1 MENEYYKRYEP
12 FFGEWRIKRFIGA
25 GSYGRVFEI
34 ERRDEFDTVYTGAL
48 KAVTIPSSQGELDEI
63 LADGMDMNGAST
75 YFRDY
80 VKELNREIALM
91 SKLKGHSNIVSYE
104 DHKMFPHE
112 DGVGWDILIR
122 MELLTPITSYL
133 KQNHTF
139 TRREVIQLGMDLCK
153 ALEICQRYNIIHR
166 DIKPANIFISET
178 EDFKLGDFGVARIAS
193 ASTGASTRAG
203 TVNYMAPEVFRGEK
217 YTSNVD
223 IYSLGLVMY
232 QLLNNNRMPL
242 YPPYPQPITPSSRER
257 AQAQR
262 LSGAALPPPANAE
275 GRLAEIVLK
284 ACAPDPAQRYDS
296 PTVMR
301 QALEA
306 ILYTEGEAKMIYPEG
321 DTVPVPSTSGA
332 AAPEENDPNGET
344 ERPVWG
350 KAHADSEKPAKA
362 EKDLPECLKNARDDA
377 PLEQQ
382 FSLRELSGL
391 SKEEA
396 DALDLTLKPMPQPA
410 PAAEP
415 AAPAVPQEPAAD
427 QTVRVETAQPAA
439 PADDSTVRLMP
450 GAVPVQTPAEDHTER
465 AAVPVQP
472 VQNVQESDKTTFLF
486 EAQAEKRRQEQ
497 QAKREAEEAARR
509 KAAEEKEAEL
519 ARIRAEKRAAEQAA
533 AEEAA
538 RKAEAEQ
545 AAAAQAAQQQETPA
559 APAAPQK
566 KGSKLPLAI
575 GGVAVAAVVA
585 VGGFAL
591 AGRGGASSTA
601 AASTADAI
609 YTAGTYTATAEG
621 CLSDVTMTVTV
632 SDKAITDVRVDASG
646 ETAELGG
653 KAAEELPG
661 EIIRSQSTDVD
672 GYTGATLTS
681 DAIKQAAADCIA
693 QASTG
698 KAASGLSQKAADLID
713 SGTCGEQA
721 TWELYQDGTLYIKGS
736 GAMSDYSVS
745 FDANNTAFCSAP
757 WYASH
762 GSDIQTVILEDGIT
776 RIGEHAFTYCSAM
789 HSVSIPDSVTEIGA
803 EAFAGCSSL
812 ESVTIP
818 DGVTKIGSAA
828 FESCGSLKS
837 VTIPSSV
844 TTIGEWAFFGC
855 DSLESVTIPGSVTEI
870 GDWAFSDC
878 GSLKSVTIPDSVT
891 TIGEQ
896 AFSGCASL
904 ESVTIP
910 GSVTEIGDWAFSD
923 CVFLKSVTIPD
934 SVTTIGECAFSGCAF
949 LESVTI
955 QGSVTEI
962 GKDAFFFCSA
972 LKSVTISRNCTVGQG
987 AFDSGVQIN
996 YYD

>member
-166 DIKPANIFISET
+166 DIKPANIFISDT

-306 ILYTEGEAKMIYPEG
+306 IRYTEGEAKMIYPEG

-344 ERPVWG
+344 ERPVWESTR
-350 KAHADSEKPAKA
+350 ADSEKPAKA

-415 AAPAVPQEPAAD
+415 AALAVPQEPAAD

-465 AAVPVQP
+465 VAVPVQP

-519 ARIRAEKRAAEQAA
+519 ARIRAEKRAAQQAEEA
-533 AEEAA
+533 ARRAQEEAA
-538 RKAEAEQ
+538 RKAAAEQ
-545 AAAAQAAQQQETPA
+545 AEQPKPA
-559 APAAPQK
+559 APAK
-566 KGSKLPLAI
+566 KNGKLPLVI
-575 GGVAVAAVVA
+575 GGVVVAAVVA

-591 AGRGGASSTA
+591 AGQGG
-601 AASTADAI
+601 TADSAADAL
-609 YTAGTYTATAEG
+609 YKAGTYTATAENDIG
-621 CLSDVTMTVTV
+621 SVVVEMTF
-632 SDKAITDVRVDASG
+632 SADAITDVSIDASSQTKG
-646 ETAELGG
+646 IGQEAAQPLQEAIL
-653 KAAEELPG
+653 KA
-661 EIIRSQSTDVD
+661 QSADVD

-736 GAMSDYSVS
+736 GAMSDYSIS
-745 FDANNTAFCSAP
+745 SDANDTSFCSAP

-762 GSDIQTVILEDGIT
+762 RSDIQTVIIEDGIT

>member
-48 KAVTIPSSQGELDEI
+48 KAVTIPASQGELDEI

-306 ILYTEGEAKMIYPEG
+306 IRYTEGEAKMIYPEG

-350 KAHADSEKPAKA
+350 SARADSERPAKA
-362 EKDLPECLKNARDDA
+362 EKTLPECLKNARDDV

-415 AAPAVPQEPAAD
+415 AAPAVLQEPAAD

-465 AAVPVQP
+465 VAVPVQP

-545 AAAAQAAQQQETPA
+545 AAAAQAAQQQAEPA
-559 APAAPQK
+559 APKK

-609 YTAGTYTATAEG
+609 YTAGTYTATAENDLG
-621 CLSDVTMTVTV
+621 SVVVEMTF
-632 SDKAITDVRVDASG
+632 SADAITDVTIDASSQTKG
-646 ETAELGG
+646 IGRE
-653 KAAEELPG
+653 AAQPLREAILAA
-661 EIIRSQSTDVD
+661 QSADVD
-672 GYTGATLTS
+672 GYSNATLTS
-681 DAIKQAAADCIA
+681 NAIKKAAADCIA
-693 QASTG
+693 QASG
-698 KAASGLSQKAADLID
+698 KKAASSQAASAAASSTVASSTTASSLSQNAADLID
-713 SGTCGEQA
+713 SGSCGKNA
-721 TWELYQDGTLYIKGS
+721 TWELYKDGTLYIKGT
-736 GAMSDYSVS
+736 GAMQDYDWNYNETTKIV
-745 FDANNTAFCSAP
+745 TTGAP
-757 WYASH
+757 WHDSHSAS
-762 GSDIQTVILEDGIT
+762 VKKLVVEDGIT
-776 RIGEHAFTYCSAM
+776 SIGNDAFSDCESLVSAELAEGITSIGDGAFTGCYDLEKIN
-789 HSVSIPDSVTEIGA
+789 IPNSVTSIGYDAFDSCWTLPSLELPSGLSKLESSAVSFTAIKELTVPHGVKVVDSYLVAYNDNLTTVTLEEGVEEIWHRAFWGCEKLNNITIPRSVKKIEE
-803 EAFAGCSSL
+803 EAFL
-812 ESVTIP
+812 ECT
-818 DGVTKIGSAA
+818 
-828 FESCGSLKS
+828 SLKS
-837 VTIPSSV
+837 VTISKNCNV
-844 TTIGEWAFFGC
+844 
-855 DSLESVTIPGSVTEI
+855 
-870 GDWAFSDC
+870 
-878 GSLKSVTIPDSVT
+878 
-891 TIGEQ
+891 
-896 AFSGCASL
+896 AS
-904 ESVTIP
+904 
-910 GSVTEIGDWAFSD
+910 
-923 CVFLKSVTIPD
+923 
-934 SVTTIGECAFSGCAF
+934 
-949 LESVTI
+949 
-955 QGSVTEI
+955 
-962 GKDAFFFCSA
+962 DAFPS
-972 LKSVTISRNCTVGQG
+972 T
-987 AFDSGVQIN
+987 VQIN

>member
-415 AAPAVPQEPAAD
+415 AAPVVPQEPAAD

-450 GAVPVQTPAEDHTER
+450 GAVPVQTPAEDRTER
-465 AAVPVQP
+465 VAAPVQP

-591 AGRGGASSTA
+591 AGRGGASGTA
-601 AASTADAI
+601 AASTAEAI

-621 CLSDVTMTVTV
+621 CLSDVTVTVTV

-681 DAIKQAAADCIA
+681 DAIKKAAADCIA
-693 QASTG
+693 QASG
-698 KAASGLSQKAADLID
+698 KKAASSQAASAAASSTVASSTTASSLSQNAADLID
-713 SGTCGEQA
+713 SGSCGKNA
-721 TWELYQDGTLYIKGS
+721 TWELYKDGTLYIKGT
-736 GAMSDYSVS
+736 GAMTDYD
-745 FDANNTAFCSAP
+745 FDYNTETKVTITNVP
-757 WYASH
+757 WYATHLS
-762 GSDIQTVILEDGIT
+762 SIKKIVIESGIT
-776 RIGEHAFTYCSAM
+776 HVGAYSFMDCDAVTEIELPDTLTTIGENAFWMCDALKAIK
-789 HSVSIPDSVTEIGA
+789 IPSGVTEIGEWA
-803 EAFAGCSSL
+803 FSGCLGLTEVELPEGLKTIGHMAFNDCGAETVTIPGSVKKIPSEAFWFAYAQNVVIEEGVEEIGEEAFYYNDQL
-812 ESVTIP
+812 KSVTIP
-818 DGVTKIGSAA
+818 RSVKKIDSNA
-828 FESCGSLKS
+828 FAECPSLKS
-837 VTIPSSV
+837 VTISKNCNVASNAFPS
-844 TTIGEWAFFGC
+844 T
-855 DSLESVTIPGSVTEI
+855 
-870 GDWAFSDC
+870 
-878 GSLKSVTIPDSVT
+878 
-891 TIGEQ
+891 
-896 AFSGCASL
+896 
-904 ESVTIP
+904 
-910 GSVTEIGDWAFSD
+910 
-923 CVFLKSVTIPD
+923 
-934 SVTTIGECAFSGCAF
+934 
-949 LESVTI
+949 
-955 QGSVTEI
+955 
-962 GKDAFFFCSA
+962 
-972 LKSVTISRNCTVGQG
+972 
-987 AFDSGVQIN
+987 VQIN

>member
-350 KAHADSEKPAKA
+350 STRADSEKPAKA

-465 AAVPVQP
+465 VAVPVQP

-545 AAAAQAAQQQETPA
+545 AVAAQAAQQQAEPA
-559 APAAPQK
+559 VSQK

-621 CLSDVTMTVTV
+621 CLSDVTVTVTV

-681 DAIKQAAADCIA
+681 DAIKKAAADCIA
-693 QASTG
+693 QASG
-698 KAASGLSQKAADLID
+698 KKAASSQAASAAASSTVASSTTASSLSQNAADLID
-713 SGTCGEQA
+713 SGSCGKNA
-721 TWELYQDGTLYIKGS
+721 TWELYKDGTLYIKGT
-736 GAMSDYSVS
+736 GAMQDYNWNYNETTKIV
-745 FDANNTAFCSAP
+745 TTGAP
-757 WYASH
+757 WHDSHSAS
-762 GSDIQTVILEDGIT
+762 VKKLVVEDGIT
-776 RIGEHAFTYCSAM
+776 SIGNEAFSDCESLVSAELAEGIT
-789 HSVSIPDSVTEIGA
+789 SIGDGTFTACRDLEKINIPNSVTSIGYDAFYSCWALTSLELPSGLSKLESSAVSFTAIKELTVPHGVKVVDSYLAAYNDNLTTVTLEEGVEEIWHRAFWGCEKLNNITIPRSVKKIEG
-803 EAFAGCSSL
+803 EAFL
-812 ESVTIP
+812 ECT
-818 DGVTKIGSAA
+818 
-828 FESCGSLKS
+828 SLKS
-837 VTIPSSV
+837 VTISKNCNV
-844 TTIGEWAFFGC
+844 
-855 DSLESVTIPGSVTEI
+855 
-870 GDWAFSDC
+870 
-878 GSLKSVTIPDSVT
+878 
-891 TIGEQ
+891 
-896 AFSGCASL
+896 AS
-904 ESVTIP
+904 
-910 GSVTEIGDWAFSD
+910 
-923 CVFLKSVTIPD
+923 
-934 SVTTIGECAFSGCAF
+934 
-949 LESVTI
+949 
-955 QGSVTEI
+955 
-962 GKDAFFFCSA
+962 DAFPS
-972 LKSVTISRNCTVGQG
+972 T
-987 AFDSGVQIN
+987 VQIN

>member
-306 ILYTEGEAKMIYPEG
+306 IRYTEGEAKMIYPEG

-344 ERPVWG
+344 ERPVWESTR
-350 KAHADSEKPAKA
+350 ADSEKPAKA

-415 AAPAVPQEPAAD
+415 AALAVPQEPAAD

-465 AAVPVQP
+465 VAVPVQP

-519 ARIRAEKRAAEQAA
+519 ARIRAEKRAAQQAEEA
-533 AEEAA
+533 ARRAQEEAA
-538 RKAEAEQ
+538 RKAAAEQ
-545 AAAAQAAQQQETPA
+545 AEQPKPA
-559 APAAPQK
+559 APAK
-566 KGSKLPLAI
+566 KNGKLPLVI
-575 GGVAVAAVVA
+575 GGVVVAAVVA

-591 AGRGGASSTA
+591 AGQGG
-601 AASTADAI
+601 TADSAADAL
-609 YTAGTYTATAEG
+609 YKAGTYTATAENDIG
-621 CLSDVTMTVTV
+621 SVVVEMTF
-632 SDKAITDVRVDASG
+632 SADAITDVSIDASSQTKG
-646 ETAELGG
+646 IGQEAAQPLQEAIL
-653 KAAEELPG
+653 KA
-661 EIIRSQSTDVD
+661 QSADVD

-736 GAMSDYSVS
+736 GAMSDYSIS
-745 FDANNTAFCSAP
+745 SDANDTSFCSAP

-762 GSDIQTVILEDGIT
+762 RSDIQTVIIEDGIT

-878 GSLKSVTIPDSVT
+878 
-891 TIGEQ
+891 
-896 AFSGCASL
+896 
-904 ESVTIP
+904 
-910 GSVTEIGDWAFSD
+910 
-923 CVFLKSVTIPD
+923 VFLKSVTIPD

>member
-139 TRREVIQLGMDLCK
+139 TRREVIQLGMDLCR

-306 ILYTEGEAKMIYPEG
+306 IRYTEGEAKMIYPEG

-465 AAVPVQP
+465 VAAPVQP

-545 AAAAQAAQQQETPA
+545 AAAAQAAQQQAEPA
-559 APAAPQK
+559 APKK

-591 AGRGGASSTA
+591 AGQGG
-601 AASTADAI
+601 TADSAADAL
-609 YTAGTYTATAEG
+609 YKAGTYTATAENDIG
-621 CLSDVTMTVTV
+621 SVVVEMTF
-632 SDKAITDVRVDASG
+632 SADAITDVSIDASSQTKG
-646 ETAELGG
+646 IGQEAAQPLQEAIL
-653 KAAEELPG
+653 KA
-661 EIIRSQSTDVD
+661 QSADVD

-736 GAMSDYSVS
+736 GAMSDYSIS
-745 FDANNTAFCSAP
+745 SDANDTSFCSAP

-762 GSDIQTVILEDGIT
+762 RSDIQTVIIEDGIT

>member
-465 AAVPVQP
+465 VAVPVQP

-545 AAAAQAAQQQETPA
+545 AAAAQAAQQQAEPA
-559 APAAPQK
+559 APKK

-591 AGRGGASSTA
+591 AGRGGASGTA
-601 AASTADAI
+601 AASTAEAI

-621 CLSDVTMTVTV
+621 CLSDVTVTVTV

-681 DAIKQAAADCIA
+681 DAIKKAAADCIA
-693 QASTG
+693 QASG
-698 KAASGLSQKAADLID
+698 KKAASSQAASAAASSTVASSTTASSLSQNAADLID
-713 SGTCGEQA
+713 SGSCGKNA
-721 TWELYQDGTLYIKGS
+721 TWELYKDGTLYIKGT
-736 GAMSDYSVS
+736 GAMQDYNWNYNETTKIV
-745 FDANNTAFCSAP
+745 TTGAP
-757 WYASH
+757 WHDSHSAS
-762 GSDIQTVILEDGIT
+762 VKKLVVEDGIT
-776 RIGEHAFTYCSAM
+776 SIGNDAFSDCESLVSAELAEGITSIGDGAFTGCYDLEKIN
-789 HSVSIPDSVTEIGA
+789 IPNSVTSIGYDAFDSCWTLPSLELPSGLSKLESSAVSFTAIKELTVPHGVKVVDSYLAAYNDNLTTVTLEEGVEEIWHRAFWGCEKLNNITIPRSVKKIEG
-803 EAFAGCSSL
+803 EAFL
-812 ESVTIP
+812 ECT
-818 DGVTKIGSAA
+818 
-828 FESCGSLKS
+828 SLKS
-837 VTIPSSV
+837 VTISKNCNVASNAFPS
-844 TTIGEWAFFGC
+844 T
-855 DSLESVTIPGSVTEI
+855 
-870 GDWAFSDC
+870 
-878 GSLKSVTIPDSVT
+878 
-891 TIGEQ
+891 
-896 AFSGCASL
+896 
-904 ESVTIP
+904 
-910 GSVTEIGDWAFSD
+910 
-923 CVFLKSVTIPD
+923 
-934 SVTTIGECAFSGCAF
+934 
-949 LESVTI
+949 
-955 QGSVTEI
+955 
-962 GKDAFFFCSA
+962 
-972 LKSVTISRNCTVGQG
+972 
-987 AFDSGVQIN
+987 VQIN

>member
-450 GAVPVQTPAEDHTER
+450 GAVPVQTPAEDRTER
-465 AAVPVQP
+465 VAVPVQP

-621 CLSDVTMTVTV
+621 CLSDVTVTVTV

-681 DAIKQAAADCIA
+681 DAIKKAAADCIA
-693 QASTG
+693 QASG
-698 KAASGLSQKAADLID
+698 KKAASSQAASAAASSTVASSTTASSLSQNAADLID
-713 SGTCGEQA
+713 SGSCEKNA
-721 TWELYQDGTLYIKGS
+721 TWELYKDGTLYIKGT
-736 GAMSDYSVS
+736 GAMQDYNWNYNETTKIV
-745 FDANNTAFCSAP
+745 TTGAP
-757 WYASH
+757 WHDSHSAS
-762 GSDIQTVILEDGIT
+762 VKKLVVEDGIT
-776 RIGEHAFTYCSAM
+776 SIGNDAFSDCESLVSAELAEGITSIGDGAFTGCYDLEKIN
-789 HSVSIPDSVTEIGA
+789 IPNSVTSIGYDAFDSCWTLPSLELPSGLSKLESSAVSFTAIKELTVPHGVKVVDSYLAAYNDNLTTVTLEEGVEEIWHRAFWGCEKLNNITIPRSVKKIEG
-803 EAFAGCSSL
+803 EAFL
-812 ESVTIP
+812 ECT
-818 DGVTKIGSAA
+818 
-828 FESCGSLKS
+828 SLKS
-837 VTIPSSV
+837 VTISKNCNV
-844 TTIGEWAFFGC
+844 
-855 DSLESVTIPGSVTEI
+855 
-870 GDWAFSDC
+870 
-878 GSLKSVTIPDSVT
+878 
-891 TIGEQ
+891 
-896 AFSGCASL
+896 AS
-904 ESVTIP
+904 
-910 GSVTEIGDWAFSD
+910 
-923 CVFLKSVTIPD
+923 
-934 SVTTIGECAFSGCAF
+934 
-949 LESVTI
+949 
-955 QGSVTEI
+955 
-962 GKDAFFFCSA
+962 DAFPS
-972 LKSVTISRNCTVGQG
+972 T
-987 AFDSGVQIN
+987 VQIN

>member
-465 AAVPVQP
+465 VAVPVQP

-545 AAAAQAAQQQETPA
+545 AVAAQAVQQQAEPA
-559 APAAPQK
+559 VSQK

-621 CLSDVTMTVTV
+621 CLSDVTVTVTV

-681 DAIKQAAADCIA
+681 DAIKKAAADCIA
-693 QASTG
+693 QASG
-698 KAASGLSQKAADLID
+698 KKAASSQAASAAASSTVASSTTASSLSQNAADLID
-713 SGTCGEQA
+713 SGSCGKNA
-721 TWELYQDGTLYIKGS
+721 TWELYKDGTLYIKGT
-736 GAMSDYSVS
+736 GAMQDYNWNYNETTKIV
-745 FDANNTAFCSAP
+745 TTGAP
-757 WYASH
+757 WHDSHSAS
-762 GSDIQTVILEDGIT
+762 VKKLVVEDGIT
-776 RIGEHAFTYCSAM
+776 SIGNDAFSDCESLVSAELAEGITSIGDGAFTGCYDLEKIN
-789 HSVSIPDSVTEIGA
+789 IPNSVTSIGYDAFDSCWTLPSLELPSGLSKLESSAVSFTAIKELTVPHGVKVVDSYLAAYNDNLTTVTLEEGVEEIWHRAFWGCEKLNNITIPRSVKKIEG
-803 EAFAGCSSL
+803 EAFL
-812 ESVTIP
+812 ECT
-818 DGVTKIGSAA
+818 
-828 FESCGSLKS
+828 SLKS
-837 VTIPSSV
+837 VTISKNCNVASNAFPS
-844 TTIGEWAFFGC
+844 T
-855 DSLESVTIPGSVTEI
+855 
-870 GDWAFSDC
+870 
-878 GSLKSVTIPDSVT
+878 
-891 TIGEQ
+891 
-896 AFSGCASL
+896 
-904 ESVTIP
+904 
-910 GSVTEIGDWAFSD
+910 
-923 CVFLKSVTIPD
+923 
-934 SVTTIGECAFSGCAF
+934 
-949 LESVTI
+949 
-955 QGSVTEI
+955 
-962 GKDAFFFCSA
+962 
-972 LKSVTISRNCTVGQG
+972 
-987 AFDSGVQIN
+987 VQIN

>member
-344 ERPVWG
+344 ERPVWESTR
-350 KAHADSEKPAKA
+350 ADSEKPAKA

-450 GAVPVQTPAEDHTER
+450 GAVPAQTPAEDHTER
-465 AAVPVQP
+465 VAVPVQP

-519 ARIRAEKRAAEQAA
+519 ARIRAEKRAAQQAEEA
-533 AEEAA
+533 ARRAQEEAA
-538 RKAEAEQ
+538 RKAAAEQ
-545 AAAAQAAQQQETPA
+545 AEQPKPA
-559 APAAPQK
+559 APAK
-566 KGSKLPLAI
+566 KNGKLPLVI
-575 GGVAVAAVVA
+575 GGVVVAAVVA

-591 AGRGGASSTA
+591 AGQGG
-601 AASTADAI
+601 TADSAADAL
-609 YTAGTYTATAEG
+609 YKAGTYTATAENDIG
-621 CLSDVTMTVTV
+621 SVVVEMTF
-632 SDKAITDVRVDASG
+632 SADAITDVSIDASSQTKG
-646 ETAELGG
+646 IGQEAAQPLQEAIL
-653 KAAEELPG
+653 KA
-661 EIIRSQSTDVD
+661 QSADVD

-736 GAMSDYSVS
+736 GAMSDYSIS
-745 FDANNTAFCSAP
+745 SDANDTSFCSAP

-762 GSDIQTVILEDGIT
+762 RSDIQTVIIEDGIT

>member
-48 KAVTIPSSQGELDEI
+48 KAVTIPASQGELDEI

-133 KQNHTF
+133 KENHTF

-306 ILYTEGEAKMIYPEG
+306 IRYTEGEAKMIYPEG

-350 KAHADSEKPAKA
+350 STRADSEKPAKA

-427 QTVRVETAQPAA
+427 QTVRVEAAQPAA
-439 PADDSTVRLMP
+439 PADDRTVRLMP
-450 GAVPVQTPAEDHTER
+450 GAAPVQTPAEDHTER
-465 AAVPVQP
+465 VAVPVQP

-486 EAQAEKRRQEQ
+486 EAQAEKRRQEE

-621 CLSDVTMTVTV
+621 CLSDVTVTVTV

-653 KAAEELPG
+653 KAAEELPS

-681 DAIKQAAADCIA
+681 DAIKKAAADCIA
-693 QASTG
+693 QASG
-698 KAASGLSQKAADLID
+698 KKAASSQAASAAASSTVASSTTASSLSQNAADLID
-713 SGTCGEQA
+713 SGSCGKNA
-721 TWELYQDGTLYIKGS
+721 TWELYKDGTLYIKGT
-736 GAMSDYSVS
+736 GAMTDYD
-745 FDANNTAFCSAP
+745 FDYNTETKVTITNVP
-757 WYASH
+757 WYATHLS
-762 GSDIQTVILEDGIT
+762 SIKKIVIESGIT
-776 RIGEHAFTYCSAM
+776 QVGAYSFMDCDAVTEVELPDTLTTIGENAFWMCDALKAIK
-789 HSVSIPDSVTEIGA
+789 IPSGVTE
-803 EAFAGCSSL
+803 
-812 ESVTIP
+812 
-818 DGVTKIGSAA
+818 
-828 FESCGSLKS
+828 
-837 VTIPSSV
+837 
-844 TTIGEWAFFGC
+844 IGEWAFSGC
-855 DSLESVTIPGSVTEI
+855 LGLTEVELPEGLKTIGHMAFNDCGAETVTIPGSVKKIPSEAFWFAYAQNVVIEEGVEEI
-870 GDWAFSDC
+870 GEEAFYYNDQ
-878 GSLKSVTIPDSVT
+878 LKSVTLPRSVKKIDSN
-891 TIGEQ
+891 
-896 AFSGCASL
+896 AFA
-904 ESVTIP
+904 
-910 GSVTEIGDWAFSD
+910 
-923 CVFLKSVTIPD
+923 
-934 SVTTIGECAFSGCAF
+934 ECPS
-949 LESVTI
+949 
-955 QGSVTEI
+955 
-962 GKDAFFFCSA
+962 
-972 LKSVTISRNCTVGQG
+972 LKSVTISRNCTVGYD
-987 AFDSGVQIN
+987 AFPSTVQIN

>member
-203 TVNYMAPEVFRGEK
+203 TVNYMAPEVFKGEK

-232 QLLNNNRMPL
+232 QLLNANRMPL

-350 KAHADSEKPAKA
+350 STRADSEKPAKA

-415 AAPAVPQEPAAD
+415 AAPVVPQEPAAD

-450 GAVPVQTPAEDHTER
+450 GAVPVQTPAEDRTER
-465 AAVPVQP
+465 VAAPVQP

-545 AAAAQAAQQQETPA
+545 AAAAQAAQQQAEPA
-559 APAAPQK
+559 VSQK

-621 CLSDVTMTVTV
+621 CLSDVTVTVTV

-653 KAAEELPG
+653 KAAEELPS

-681 DAIKQAAADCIA
+681 DAIKKAAADCIA
-693 QASTG
+693 QASG
-698 KAASGLSQKAADLID
+698 KKAASSQAASAAASSTVASSTTASSLSQNAADLID
-713 SGTCGEQA
+713 SGSCGKNA
-721 TWELYQDGTLYIKGS
+721 TWELYKDGTLYIKGT
-736 GAMSDYSVS
+736 GAMQDYNWNYNETTKIV
-745 FDANNTAFCSAP
+745 TTGAP
-757 WYASH
+757 WHDSHSAS
-762 GSDIQTVILEDGIT
+762 VKKLVVEDGIT
-776 RIGEHAFTYCSAM
+776 SIGNDAFSDCESLASAELAEGITSIGDGAFTGCYDLEKIN
-789 HSVSIPDSVTEIGA
+789 IPNSVTSIGYDAFDSCWTLPSLELPSELSKLESSAVSFTAFKELTVPHGVKVVDSYLAAYNDNLTTVTLEEGVEEIWHRAFWGCEKLNNITIPRSVKKIEE
-803 EAFAGCSSL
+803 EAFL
-812 ESVTIP
+812 ECT
-818 DGVTKIGSAA
+818 
-828 FESCGSLKS
+828 SLKS
-837 VTIPSSV
+837 VTISKNCNV
-844 TTIGEWAFFGC
+844 
-855 DSLESVTIPGSVTEI
+855 
-870 GDWAFSDC
+870 
-878 GSLKSVTIPDSVT
+878 
-891 TIGEQ
+891 
-896 AFSGCASL
+896 AS
-904 ESVTIP
+904 
-910 GSVTEIGDWAFSD
+910 
-923 CVFLKSVTIPD
+923 
-934 SVTTIGECAFSGCAF
+934 
-949 LESVTI
+949 
-955 QGSVTEI
+955 
-962 GKDAFFFCSA
+962 DAFPS
-972 LKSVTISRNCTVGQG
+972 T
-987 AFDSGVQIN
+987 VQIN

>member
-306 ILYTEGEAKMIYPEG
+306 ILYTEGEARVIYPGG
-321 DTVPVPSTSGA
+321 DAVPVPGTSGTADLQPAPAPAKNVPDEGTIRPVPVGVPESPAQEPETADGGTIGAPVPGWNDAAPAQEPAGTVRLMAAPFQPETAEQPA
-332 AAPEENDPNGET
+332 AAPE
-344 ERPVWG
+344 
-350 KAHADSEKPAKA
+350 
-362 EKDLPECLKNARDDA
+362 KDGTVRL
-377 PLEQQ
+377 
-382 FSLRELSGL
+382 
-391 SKEEA
+391 
-396 DALDLTLKPMPQPA
+396 M
-410 PAAEP
+410 
-415 AAPAVPQEPAAD
+415 AAPAEVPAQEQAPAQPTEPETPAEEAAPAEALPEDETICIAAAEKAPEEPA
-427 QTVRVETAQPAA
+427 PA
-439 PADDSTVRLMP
+439 PADDRTERI
-450 GAVPVQTPAEDHTER
+450 AVPATVP
-465 AAVPVQP
+465 AAVPEEP
-472 VQNVQESDKTTFLF
+472 EADRTTFLF

-497 QAKREAEEAARR
+497 QAKRDAEEAARR
-509 KAAEEKEAEL
+509 KAAEEKEEEL
-519 ARIRAEKRAAEQAA
+519 ARIRAEKRAAEQERLA
-533 AEEAA
+533 AE
-538 RKAEAEQ
+538 KAEAE
-545 AAAAQAAQQQETPA
+545 AAAAAE
-559 APAAPQK
+559 APVVVATAPGPK
-566 KGSKLPLAI
+566 KAGKGKKVALAV
-575 GGVAVAAVVA
+575 GGVAVAAAVA
-585 VGGFAL
+585 VGAAWPSIQQKMEYSKAAQAL
-591 AGRGGASSTA
+591 ANGDYGTAITVFGELGDYEDSAAQLTEAKYQNAKKLLDAKNYTNARSAFSSLNGYKDSADLYKEATYQQCKADKTNATQYINLLDALGDYKDSAALRLEKMSQYVNANKNASFTSTRKICCEYLKDLIQSDSATWQPVYNEMFSWKITDMYWNTSKDSTEHMTTIKSGSPVYFHYTLSGGEPN
-601 AASTADAI
+601 ASTKLYDRVTWSNGTRGN
-609 YTAGTYTATAEG
+609 YTSYEG
-621 CLSDVTMTVTV
+621 NWYNDDTLWTGWTKLSV
-632 SDKAITDVRVDASG
+632 
-646 ETAELGG
+646 
-653 KAAEELPG
+653 
-661 EIIRSQSTDVD
+661 
-672 GYTGATLTS
+672 
-681 DAIKQAAADCIA
+681 
-693 QASTG
+693 TG
-698 KAASGLSQKAADLID
+698 K
-713 SGTCGEQA
+713 
-721 TWELYQDGTLYIKGS
+721 
-736 GAMSDYSVS
+736 
-745 FDANNTAFCSAP
+745 
-757 WYASH
+757 
-762 GSDIQTVILEDGIT
+762 
-776 RIGEHAFTYCSAM
+776 
-789 HSVSIPDSVTEIGA
+789 
-803 EAFAGCSSL
+803 
-812 ESVTIP
+812 VTITVY
-818 DGVTKIGSAA
+818 DGNKNKIGS
-828 FESCGSLKS
+828 
-837 VTIPSSV
+837 
-844 TTIGEWAFFGC
+844 
-855 DSLESVTIPGSVTEI
+855 GSVTM
-870 GDWAFSDC
+870 
-878 GSLKSVTIPDSVT
+878 K
-891 TIGEQ
+891 
-896 AFSGCASL
+896 
-904 ESVTIP
+904 
-910 GSVTEIGDWAFSD
+910 
-923 CVFLKSVTIPD
+923 
-934 SVTTIGECAFSGCAF
+934 
-949 LESVTI
+949 
-955 QGSVTEI
+955 
-962 GKDAFFFCSA
+962 
-972 LKSVTISRNCTVGQG
+972 
-987 AFDSGVQIN
+987 
-996 YYD
+996 

>member
-350 KAHADSEKPAKA
+350 STRADSEKPAKA

-465 AAVPVQP
+465 VAVP

-545 AAAAQAAQQQETPA
+545 AAAAQAAQQQAEPA
-559 APAAPQK
+559 VSQK

-591 AGRGGASSTA
+591 AGRGGASGTA

-621 CLSDVTMTVTV
+621 CLSDVTVTVTV

-653 KAAEELPG
+653 KAAEELPS

-681 DAIKQAAADCIA
+681 DAIKKAAADCIA
-693 QASTG
+693 QASG
-698 KAASGLSQKAADLID
+698 KKAASSQAASAAASSTVASSTTASSLSQNAADLID
-713 SGTCGEQA
+713 SGSCGKNA
-721 TWELYQDGTLYIKGS
+721 TWELYKDGTLYIKGT
-736 GAMSDYSVS
+736 GAMTDYD
-745 FDANNTAFCSAP
+745 FDYNTETKVTITNVP
-757 WYASH
+757 WYATHLS
-762 GSDIQTVILEDGIT
+762 SIKKIVIESGIT
-776 RIGEHAFTYCSAM
+776 YVGAYSFMDCDAVTEVELPDTLTTIGENAFWLCNELKTIK
-789 HSVSIPDSVTEIGA
+789 IPSSVTEIGKR
-803 EAFAGCSSL
+803 AFGGCL
-812 ESVTIP
+812 ELTEVELPEGLKTIGYAAFDSCGIKTVTIP
-818 DGVTKIGSAA
+818 GSVKEIPSEAFLLAYTQNVVIEEGVEEIGEEAFYYNDQLKSITIPRSVKKIDSNA
-828 FESCGSLKS
+828 FAECPSLKS
-837 VTIPSSV
+837 VTISKNCNVASNAFPS
-844 TTIGEWAFFGC
+844 T
-855 DSLESVTIPGSVTEI
+855 
-870 GDWAFSDC
+870 
-878 GSLKSVTIPDSVT
+878 
-891 TIGEQ
+891 
-896 AFSGCASL
+896 
-904 ESVTIP
+904 
-910 GSVTEIGDWAFSD
+910 
-923 CVFLKSVTIPD
+923 
-934 SVTTIGECAFSGCAF
+934 
-949 LESVTI
+949 
-955 QGSVTEI
+955 
-962 GKDAFFFCSA
+962 
-972 LKSVTISRNCTVGQG
+972 
-987 AFDSGVQIN
+987 VQIN

>member
-350 KAHADSEKPAKA
+350 STRADSEKPAKA

-465 AAVPVQP
+465 VAVPVQP

-545 AAAAQAAQQQETPA
+545 AVAAQAAQQQAEPA
-559 APAAPQK
+559 VSQK

-591 AGRGGASSTA
+591 AGRGNSQLPVAASSVSVSSSSVSSTA
-601 AASTADAI
+601 SSKAASTA
-609 YTAGTYTATAEG
+609 
-621 CLSDVTMTVTV
+621 
-632 SDKAITDVRVDASG
+632 ASSK
-646 ETAELGG
+646 T
-653 KAAEELPG
+653 
-661 EIIRSQSTDVD
+661 SSST
-672 GYTGATLTS
+672 T
-681 DAIKQAAADCIA
+681 
-693 QASTG
+693 AST
-698 KAASGLSQKAADLID
+698 SQNAADLID
-713 SGTCGEQA
+713 SGSCGKNA
-721 TWELYQDGTLYIKGS
+721 TWELYKDGTMYIKGT
-736 GAMSDYSVS
+736 GAMTDYD
-745 FDANNTAFCSAP
+745 FDYNTETKVTITNVP
-757 WYASH
+757 WYATHLS
-762 GSDIQTVILEDGIT
+762 SIKKIVIESGIT
-776 RIGEHAFTYCSAM
+776 YVGAYSFMDCDAVTEVELPDTLTTIGENAFWLCNELKTIK
-789 HSVSIPDSVTEIGA
+789 IPSSVTEIGKR
-803 EAFAGCSSL
+803 AFGGCL
-812 ESVTIP
+812 ELTEVELPEGLKTIGYAAFGSCGIKTVTIP
-818 DGVTKIGSAA
+818 GSVKEIPSEAFLLAYTQNVVIEEGVEEIGEEAFYYNDQLKSITIPRSVKKIGSNA
-828 FESCGSLKS
+828 FAKCTSLKS
-837 VTIPSSV
+837 VTISKNCNV
-844 TTIGEWAFFGC
+844 
-855 DSLESVTIPGSVTEI
+855 
-870 GDWAFSDC
+870 
-878 GSLKSVTIPDSVT
+878 
-891 TIGEQ
+891 
-896 AFSGCASL
+896 AS
-904 ESVTIP
+904 
-910 GSVTEIGDWAFSD
+910 
-923 CVFLKSVTIPD
+923 
-934 SVTTIGECAFSGCAF
+934 
-949 LESVTI
+949 
-955 QGSVTEI
+955 
-962 GKDAFFFCSA
+962 DAFPS
-972 LKSVTISRNCTVGQG
+972 T
-987 AFDSGVQIN
+987 VQIN

>member
-350 KAHADSEKPAKA
+350 STRADSEKPAKA

-415 AAPAVPQEPAAD
+415 AAPVVPQEPAAD

-450 GAVPVQTPAEDHTER
+450 GAVPVQTPAEDRTER
-465 AAVPVQP
+465 VAVPVQP

-545 AAAAQAAQQQETPA
+545 AAAAKAAQQQAAPT

-591 AGRGGASSTA
+591 AGRGNSQLPVAASSVSVSSSSVSSTA
-601 AASTADAI
+601 SSKAASTA
-609 YTAGTYTATAEG
+609 
-621 CLSDVTMTVTV
+621 
-632 SDKAITDVRVDASG
+632 ASSK
-646 ETAELGG
+646 T
-653 KAAEELPG
+653 
-661 EIIRSQSTDVD
+661 SSST
-672 GYTGATLTS
+672 T
-681 DAIKQAAADCIA
+681 
-693 QASTG
+693 AST
-698 KAASGLSQKAADLID
+698 SQNAADLID
-713 SGTCGEQA
+713 SGSCGKNA
-721 TWELYQDGTLYIKGS
+721 TWELYKDGTLYIKGT
-736 GAMSDYSVS
+736 GAMQDYNWNYNETTKIV
-745 FDANNTAFCSAP
+745 TTGAP
-757 WYASH
+757 WHDSHSAS
-762 GSDIQTVILEDGIT
+762 VKKLVVEDGIT
-776 RIGEHAFTYCSAM
+776 SIGNDAFSDCESLVSAELAEGITSIGDGAFTGCYDLEKIN
-789 HSVSIPDSVTEIGA
+789 IPNSVTSIGYDAFDSCWTLPSLELPSGLSKLESSAVSFTAIKELTVPHGVKVVDSYLAAYNDNLTTVTLEEGVEEIWHRAFWGCEKLNNITIPRSVKKIEG
-803 EAFAGCSSL
+803 EAFL
-812 ESVTIP
+812 ECT
-818 DGVTKIGSAA
+818 
-828 FESCGSLKS
+828 SLKS
-837 VTIPSSV
+837 VTISKNCNV
-844 TTIGEWAFFGC
+844 
-855 DSLESVTIPGSVTEI
+855 
-870 GDWAFSDC
+870 
-878 GSLKSVTIPDSVT
+878 
-891 TIGEQ
+891 
-896 AFSGCASL
+896 AS
-904 ESVTIP
+904 
-910 GSVTEIGDWAFSD
+910 
-923 CVFLKSVTIPD
+923 
-934 SVTTIGECAFSGCAF
+934 
-949 LESVTI
+949 
-955 QGSVTEI
+955 
-962 GKDAFFFCSA
+962 DAFPS
-972 LKSVTISRNCTVGQG
+972 T
-987 AFDSGVQIN
+987 VQIN

>member
-232 QLLNNNRMPL
+232 QLLNANRMPL

-362 EKDLPECLKNARDDA
+362 EKTLPECLKNARDDA

-427 QTVRVETAQPAA
+427 QTVRVETVQPAA

-465 AAVPVQP
+465 VAVPVQP

-545 AAAAQAAQQQETPA
+545 AAAAQAAQQQAEPA
-559 APAAPQK
+559 APKK
-566 KGSKLPLAI
+566 KGSRLPLAI

-591 AGRGGASSTA
+591 AGRGGASGTA

-621 CLSDVTMTVTV
+621 CLSDVTVTVTV

-653 KAAEELPG
+653 KAAEELPS

-681 DAIKQAAADCIA
+681 DAIKKAAADCIA
-693 QASTG
+693 QASG
-698 KAASGLSQKAADLID
+698 KKAASSQAASAAASSTVASSTTASSLSQNAADLID
-713 SGTCGEQA
+713 SGSCGKNA
-721 TWELYQDGTLYIKGS
+721 TWELYKDGTLYIKGT
-736 GAMSDYSVS
+736 GAMQDYNWNYNETTKIV
-745 FDANNTAFCSAP
+745 TTGAP
-757 WYASH
+757 WHDSHSAS
-762 GSDIQTVILEDGIT
+762 VKKLVVEDGIT
-776 RIGEHAFTYCSAM
+776 SIGNDAFSDCESLVSAELAEGITSIGDGAFTGCYDLEKIN
-789 HSVSIPDSVTEIGA
+789 IPNSVTSIGYDAFDSCWTLPSLELPSGLSKLESSAVSFTAIKELTVPHGVKVVDSYLAAYNDNLTTVTLEEGVEEIWHRAFWGCEKLNNITIPRSVKKIEG
-803 EAFAGCSSL
+803 EAFL
-812 ESVTIP
+812 ECT
-818 DGVTKIGSAA
+818 
-828 FESCGSLKS
+828 SLKS
-837 VTIPSSV
+837 VTISKNCNV
-844 TTIGEWAFFGC
+844 
-855 DSLESVTIPGSVTEI
+855 
-870 GDWAFSDC
+870 
-878 GSLKSVTIPDSVT
+878 
-891 TIGEQ
+891 
-896 AFSGCASL
+896 AS
-904 ESVTIP
+904 
-910 GSVTEIGDWAFSD
+910 
-923 CVFLKSVTIPD
+923 
-934 SVTTIGECAFSGCAF
+934 
-949 LESVTI
+949 
-955 QGSVTEI
+955 
-962 GKDAFFFCSA
+962 DAFPS
-972 LKSVTISRNCTVGQG
+972 T
-987 AFDSGVQIN
+987 VQIN

>member
-166 DIKPANIFISET
+166 DIKPANIFISDT

-306 ILYTEGEAKMIYPEG
+306 IRYTEGEAKMIYPEG

-344 ERPVWG
+344 ERPVWESTR
-350 KAHADSEKPAKA
+350 ADSEKPAKA

-415 AAPAVPQEPAAD
+415 AALAVPQEPAAD

-465 AAVPVQP
+465 VAVPVQP

-519 ARIRAEKRAAEQAA
+519 ARIRAEKRAAQQAEEA
-533 AEEAA
+533 ARRAQEEAA
-538 RKAEAEQ
+538 RKAAAEQ
-545 AAAAQAAQQQETPA
+545 AEQPKPA
-559 APAAPQK
+559 APAK
-566 KGSKLPLAI
+566 KNGKLPLVI
-575 GGVAVAAVVA
+575 GGVVVAAVVA

-591 AGRGGASSTA
+591 AGQGG
-601 AASTADAI
+601 TADSAADAL
-609 YTAGTYTATAEG
+609 YKAGTYTATAENDIG
-621 CLSDVTMTVTV
+621 SVVVEMTF
-632 SDKAITDVRVDASG
+632 SADAITDVSIDASSQTKG
-646 ETAELGG
+646 IGQEAAQPLQEAIL
-653 KAAEELPG
+653 KA
-661 EIIRSQSTDVD
+661 QSADVD

-736 GAMSDYSVS
+736 GAMSDYSIS
-745 FDANNTAFCSAP
+745 SDANDTSFCSAP

-762 GSDIQTVILEDGIT
+762 RSDIQTVIIEDGIT

-896 AFSGCASL
+896 AFSGCDSL

>member
-350 KAHADSEKPAKA
+350 STRADSEKPAKA

-450 GAVPVQTPAEDHTER
+450 GAVPAQTPAEDHTER
-465 AAVPVQP
+465 VAVPVQP

-519 ARIRAEKRAAEQAA
+519 ARIRAEKRAAQQAA

-591 AGRGGASSTA
+591 AGRGNSQIPVAASSVSVSSSSVSSTA
-601 AASTADAI
+601 SSKAASTA
-609 YTAGTYTATAEG
+609 
-621 CLSDVTMTVTV
+621 
-632 SDKAITDVRVDASG
+632 ASSK
-646 ETAELGG
+646 T
-653 KAAEELPG
+653 
-661 EIIRSQSTDVD
+661 SSST
-672 GYTGATLTS
+672 T
-681 DAIKQAAADCIA
+681 
-693 QASTG
+693 AST
-698 KAASGLSQKAADLID
+698 SQNAADLID
-713 SGTCGEQA
+713 SGSCGKNA
-721 TWELYQDGTLYIKGS
+721 TWELYKDGTLYIKGT
-736 GAMSDYSVS
+736 GAMQDYNWNYNETTKIV
-745 FDANNTAFCSAP
+745 TTGAP
-757 WYASH
+757 WHDSHSAS
-762 GSDIQTVILEDGIT
+762 VKKLVVEDGIT
-776 RIGEHAFTYCSAM
+776 SIGNDAFSDCESLVSAELAEGIT
-789 HSVSIPDSVTEIGA
+789 SIGDGTFTACRDLEKINIPNSVTSIGYDAFYSCWALTSLELPSGLSKLESSAVSFTAIKELTVPHGVKVVDSYLAAYNDNLTTVTLEEGVEEIWHRAFWRCEKLNNITIPRSVKKIEG
-803 EAFAGCSSL
+803 EAFL
-812 ESVTIP
+812 ECT
-818 DGVTKIGSAA
+818 
-828 FESCGSLKS
+828 SLKS
-837 VTIPSSV
+837 VTISKNCNVASNAFPS
-844 TTIGEWAFFGC
+844 T
-855 DSLESVTIPGSVTEI
+855 
-870 GDWAFSDC
+870 
-878 GSLKSVTIPDSVT
+878 
-891 TIGEQ
+891 
-896 AFSGCASL
+896 
-904 ESVTIP
+904 
-910 GSVTEIGDWAFSD
+910 
-923 CVFLKSVTIPD
+923 
-934 SVTTIGECAFSGCAF
+934 
-949 LESVTI
+949 
-955 QGSVTEI
+955 
-962 GKDAFFFCSA
+962 
-972 LKSVTISRNCTVGQG
+972 
-987 AFDSGVQIN
+987 VQIN

>member
-232 QLLNNNRMPL
+232 QLLNANRMPL

-350 KAHADSEKPAKA
+350 STHADSEKPAKA
-362 EKDLPECLKNARDDA
+362 EKTLPECLKNARDDA

-450 GAVPVQTPAEDHTER
+450 GAVPVQTPAEDRTER
-465 AAVPVQP
+465 VAAPVQP

-545 AAAAQAAQQQETPA
+545 AAAAQAAQQQAEPA
-559 APAAPQK
+559 VSQK

-621 CLSDVTMTVTV
+621 CLSDVTVTVTV
-632 SDKAITDVRVDASG
+632 SDKAITDVQVDASG

-653 KAAEELPG
+653 KAAEELPS

-681 DAIKQAAADCIA
+681 DAIKKAAADCIA
-693 QASTG
+693 QASG
-698 KAASGLSQKAADLID
+698 KKAASSQAASAAASSTVASSTTASSLSQNAADLID
-713 SGTCGEQA
+713 SGSCGKNA
-721 TWELYQDGTLYIKGS
+721 TWELYKDGTLYIKGT
-736 GAMSDYSVS
+736 GAMQDYNWNYNETTKIV
-745 FDANNTAFCSAP
+745 TTGAP
-757 WYASH
+757 WHDSHSAS
-762 GSDIQTVILEDGIT
+762 VKKLVVEDGIT
-776 RIGEHAFTYCSAM
+776 SIGNDAFSDCESLVSAELAEGITSIGDGAFTGCYDLEKIN
-789 HSVSIPDSVTEIGA
+789 IPNSVTSIGYDAFDSCWTLPSLELPSGLSKLESSAVSFTAFKELTVPHGVKVVDSYLAAYNDNLTTVTLEEGVEEIWHRAFWGCEKLNNITIPRSVKKIEE
-803 EAFAGCSSL
+803 EAFL
-812 ESVTIP
+812 ECT
-818 DGVTKIGSAA
+818 
-828 FESCGSLKS
+828 SLKS
-837 VTIPSSV
+837 VTISKNCNV
-844 TTIGEWAFFGC
+844 
-855 DSLESVTIPGSVTEI
+855 
-870 GDWAFSDC
+870 
-878 GSLKSVTIPDSVT
+878 
-891 TIGEQ
+891 
-896 AFSGCASL
+896 AS
-904 ESVTIP
+904 
-910 GSVTEIGDWAFSD
+910 
-923 CVFLKSVTIPD
+923 
-934 SVTTIGECAFSGCAF
+934 
-949 LESVTI
+949 
-955 QGSVTEI
+955 
-962 GKDAFFFCSA
+962 DAFPS
-972 LKSVTISRNCTVGQG
+972 T
-987 AFDSGVQIN
+987 VQIN

>member
-48 KAVTIPSSQGELDEI
+48 KAVTIPASQGELDEI

-350 KAHADSEKPAKA
+350 STRADSEKPAKA
-362 EKDLPECLKNARDDA
+362 EKTLPECLKNARDDA

-450 GAVPVQTPAEDHTER
+450 GAVPVQTPAEDRTER
-465 AAVPVQP
+465 VAAPVQP

-545 AAAAQAAQQQETPA
+545 AAAAQAAQPQAEPA
-559 APAAPQK
+559 VSQK

-575 GGVAVAAVVA
+575 GGVAVAAMVA

-621 CLSDVTMTVTV
+621 CLSDVTVTVTV

-653 KAAEELPG
+653 KAAEELPS

-681 DAIKQAAADCIA
+681 DAIKKAAADCIV
-693 QASTG
+693 QASG
-698 KAASGLSQKAADLID
+698 KKAASSQAASAAASSKSAASNKTASAASSQPVASSKTASAASSQPVASSKTASAASSQPAASSKSAASSQPSAASAEQPTPAPVQAESTVKSVSVTQADKNAIRFTTSGGNFNVKVDFLYPDGSTTAKFNLGNCSDGSHEFSPGLSIMDPK
-713 SGTCGEQA
+713 GTYIVR
-721 TWELYQDGTLYIKGS
+721 LYDDAGNLLAS
-736 GAMSDYSVS
+736 AS
-745 FDANNTAFCSAP
+745 FDN
-757 WYASH
+757 
-762 GSDIQTVILEDGIT
+762 
-776 RIGEHAFTYCSAM
+776 
-789 HSVSIPDSVTEIGA
+789 
-803 EAFAGCSSL
+803 
-812 ESVTIP
+812 
-818 DGVTKIGSAA
+818 
-828 FESCGSLKS
+828 
-837 VTIPSSV
+837 
-844 TTIGEWAFFGC
+844 
-855 DSLESVTIPGSVTEI
+855 
-870 GDWAFSDC
+870 
-878 GSLKSVTIPDSVT
+878 
-891 TIGEQ
+891 
-896 AFSGCASL
+896 
-904 ESVTIP
+904 
-910 GSVTEIGDWAFSD
+910 
-923 CVFLKSVTIPD
+923 
-934 SVTTIGECAFSGCAF
+934 
-949 LESVTI
+949 
-955 QGSVTEI
+955 
-962 GKDAFFFCSA
+962 
-972 LKSVTISRNCTVGQG
+972 
-987 AFDSGVQIN
+987 
-996 YYD
+996 

>member
-350 KAHADSEKPAKA
+350 SAHADSEKPVKA

-415 AAPAVPQEPAAD
+415 AAPAVPQED

-450 GAVPVQTPAEDHTER
+450 GAVPVPTPAEDHTER
-465 AAVPVQP
+465 VAVPVQS
-472 VQNVQESDKTTFLF
+472 VQSVQESDKTTFLF

-545 AAAAQAAQQQETPA
+545 AVAAQAAQQQAEPA
-559 APAAPQK
+559 VSQK
-566 KGSKLPLAI
+566 KGGRLPLAI

-621 CLSDVTMTVTV
+621 CLSDVTVTVTV

-653 KAAEELPG
+653 KAAEELPS

-693 QASTG
+693 QASG
-698 KAASGLSQKAADLID
+698 KKAASSQAASAAASSTVASSTTASSLSQNAADLID
-713 SGTCGEQA
+713 SGSCGKNA
-721 TWELYQDGTLYIKGS
+721 TWELYKDGTLYIKGT
-736 GAMSDYSVS
+736 GAMQDYDWNYNETTKIV
-745 FDANNTAFCSAP
+745 TTGAP
-757 WYASH
+757 WHDSHSAS
-762 GSDIQTVILEDGIT
+762 VKKLVVEDGIT
-776 RIGEHAFTYCSAM
+776 SIGNDAFSDCESLVSAELAEGITSIGDGAFTGCYDLEKIN
-789 HSVSIPDSVTEIGA
+789 IPNSVTSIGYDAFDSCWTLPSLELPSGLSKLESSAVSFTAFKELTVPHGVKVVDSYLAAYNDNLTTVTLEEGVEEIWHRAFWGCEKLNNITIPRSVKKIEE
-803 EAFAGCSSL
+803 EAFL
-812 ESVTIP
+812 ECT
-818 DGVTKIGSAA
+818 
-828 FESCGSLKS
+828 SLKS
-837 VTIPSSV
+837 VTIS
-844 TTIGEWAFFGC
+844 
-855 DSLESVTIPGSVTEI
+855 
-870 GDWAFSDC
+870 
-878 GSLKSVTIPDSVT
+878 KSCNV
-891 TIGEQ
+891 
-896 AFSGCASL
+896 AS
-904 ESVTIP
+904 
-910 GSVTEIGDWAFSD
+910 
-923 CVFLKSVTIPD
+923 
-934 SVTTIGECAFSGCAF
+934 
-949 LESVTI
+949 
-955 QGSVTEI
+955 
-962 GKDAFFFCSA
+962 DAFPS
-972 LKSVTISRNCTVGQG
+972 T
-987 AFDSGVQIN
+987 VQIN

>member
-465 AAVPVQP
+465 VAVPVQP

-545 AAAAQAAQQQETPA
+545 AAAAQAAQQQAEPA
-559 APAAPQK
+559 APKK
-566 KGSKLPLAI
+566 KGSRLPLAI

-591 AGRGGASSTA
+591 AGRGGASGTA

-621 CLSDVTMTVTV
+621 CLSDVTVTVTV

-653 KAAEELPG
+653 KAAEELPS

-681 DAIKQAAADCIA
+681 DAIKKAAADCIA
-693 QASTG
+693 QASG
-698 KAASGLSQKAADLID
+698 KKAASSQAASAAASSTVASSTTASSLSQNAADLID
-713 SGTCGEQA
+713 SGSCGKNA
-721 TWELYQDGTLYIKGS
+721 TWELYKDGTLYIKGT
-736 GAMSDYSVS
+736 GAMQDYNWNYNETTKIV
-745 FDANNTAFCSAP
+745 TTGAP
-757 WYASH
+757 WHDSHSAS
-762 GSDIQTVILEDGIT
+762 VKKLVVEDGIT
-776 RIGEHAFTYCSAM
+776 SIGNDAFSDCESLVSAELAEGITSIGDGAFTGCYDLEKIN
-789 HSVSIPDSVTEIGA
+789 IPNSVTSIGYDAFDSCWTLPSLELPSGLSKLESSAVSFTAIKELTVPHGVKVVDSYLAAYNDNLTTVTLEEGVEEIWHRAFWGCEKLNNITIPRSVKKIEG
-803 EAFAGCSSL
+803 EAFL
-812 ESVTIP
+812 ECT
-818 DGVTKIGSAA
+818 
-828 FESCGSLKS
+828 SLKS
-837 VTIPSSV
+837 VTISKNCNV
-844 TTIGEWAFFGC
+844 
-855 DSLESVTIPGSVTEI
+855 
-870 GDWAFSDC
+870 
-878 GSLKSVTIPDSVT
+878 
-891 TIGEQ
+891 
-896 AFSGCASL
+896 AS
-904 ESVTIP
+904 
-910 GSVTEIGDWAFSD
+910 
-923 CVFLKSVTIPD
+923 
-934 SVTTIGECAFSGCAF
+934 
-949 LESVTI
+949 
-955 QGSVTEI
+955 
-962 GKDAFFFCSA
+962 DAFPS
-972 LKSVTISRNCTVGQG
+972 T
-987 AFDSGVQIN
+987 VQIN

>member
-415 AAPAVPQEPAAD
+415 AAPVVPQEPAAD

-450 GAVPVQTPAEDHTER
+450 GAVPVQTPAEDRTER
-465 AAVPVQP
+465 VAAPVQP

-519 ARIRAEKRAAEQAA
+519 ARIRAEKRAAQQAEEA
-533 AEEAA
+533 ARRAQEEAA
-538 RKAEAEQ
+538 RKAAAEQ
-545 AAAAQAAQQQETPA
+545 AEQPKPA
-559 APAAPQK
+559 APAK
-566 KGSKLPLAI
+566 KNGKLPLVI
-575 GGVAVAAVVA
+575 GGVVVAAVVA

-591 AGRGGASSTA
+591 AGQGG
-601 AASTADAI
+601 TADSAADAL
-609 YTAGTYTATAEG
+609 YKAGTYTATAENDIG
-621 CLSDVTMTVTV
+621 SVVVEMTF
-632 SDKAITDVRVDASG
+632 SADAITDVSIDASSQTKG
-646 ETAELGG
+646 IGQEAAQPLQEAIL
-653 KAAEELPG
+653 KA
-661 EIIRSQSTDVD
+661 QSADVD

-736 GAMSDYSVS
+736 GAMSDYSIS
-745 FDANNTAFCSAP
+745 SDANDTSFCSAP

-762 GSDIQTVILEDGIT
+762 RSDIQTVIIEDGIT

>member
-232 QLLNNNRMPL
+232 QLLNANRMPL

-350 KAHADSEKPAKA
+350 STRADSEKPAKA

-415 AAPAVPQEPAAD
+415 AAPVVPQEPAAD

-450 GAVPVQTPAEDHTER
+450 GAVPVQTPAEDRTER
-465 AAVPVQP
+465 VAAPVQP

-545 AAAAQAAQQQETPA
+545 AAAAQAAQQQAEPA
-559 APAAPQK
+559 VSQK

-601 AASTADAI
+601 AASTVDAI

-621 CLSDVTMTVTV
+621 CLSDVTVTVTV

-653 KAAEELPG
+653 KAAEELPS

-681 DAIKQAAADCIA
+681 DAIKKAAADCIA
-693 QASTG
+693 QASG
-698 KAASGLSQKAADLID
+698 KKAASSQAASAAASSTVASSTTASSLSQNAADLID
-713 SGTCGEQA
+713 SGSCGKNA
-721 TWELYQDGTLYIKGS
+721 TWELYKDGTLYIKGT
-736 GAMSDYSVS
+736 GAMQDYNWNYNETTKIV
-745 FDANNTAFCSAP
+745 TTGAP
-757 WYASH
+757 WHDSHSAS
-762 GSDIQTVILEDGIT
+762 VKKLVVEDGIT
-776 RIGEHAFTYCSAM
+776 SIGNDAFSDCESLVSAELAEGITSIGDGAFTGCYDLEKIN
-789 HSVSIPDSVTEIGA
+789 IPNSVTSIGYDAFDSCWTLPSLELPSGLSKLESSAVSFTAFKELTVPHGVKVVDSYLAAYNDNLTTVTLEEGVEEIWHRAFWGCEKLNNITIPRSVKKIEE
-803 EAFAGCSSL
+803 EAFL
-812 ESVTIP
+812 ECT
-818 DGVTKIGSAA
+818 
-828 FESCGSLKS
+828 SLKS
-837 VTIPSSV
+837 VTISKNCNVASNAFPS
-844 TTIGEWAFFGC
+844 T
-855 DSLESVTIPGSVTEI
+855 
-870 GDWAFSDC
+870 
-878 GSLKSVTIPDSVT
+878 
-891 TIGEQ
+891 
-896 AFSGCASL
+896 
-904 ESVTIP
+904 
-910 GSVTEIGDWAFSD
+910 
-923 CVFLKSVTIPD
+923 
-934 SVTTIGECAFSGCAF
+934 
-949 LESVTI
+949 
-955 QGSVTEI
+955 
-962 GKDAFFFCSA
+962 
-972 LKSVTISRNCTVGQG
+972 
-987 AFDSGVQIN
+987 VQIN

>member
-104 DHKMFPHE
+104 DHKMFQHE

-415 AAPAVPQEPAAD
+415 AAPVVPQEPAAD

-450 GAVPVQTPAEDHTER
+450 GAVPVQTPAEDRTER
-465 AAVPVQP
+465 VAAPVQP

-591 AGRGGASSTA
+591 AGRGNSQIPVAASSVSVSSSSVSSTA
-601 AASTADAI
+601 SSKAASTA
-609 YTAGTYTATAEG
+609 
-621 CLSDVTMTVTV
+621 
-632 SDKAITDVRVDASG
+632 ASSK
-646 ETAELGG
+646 T
-653 KAAEELPG
+653 
-661 EIIRSQSTDVD
+661 SSST
-672 GYTGATLTS
+672 T
-681 DAIKQAAADCIA
+681 
-693 QASTG
+693 AST
-698 KAASGLSQKAADLID
+698 SQNAADLID
-713 SGTCGEQA
+713 SGSCGKNA
-721 TWELYQDGTLYIKGS
+721 TWELYKDGTLYIKGT
-736 GAMSDYSVS
+736 GAMQDYNWNYNETTKIV
-745 FDANNTAFCSAP
+745 TTGAP
-757 WYASH
+757 WHDSHSAS
-762 GSDIQTVILEDGIT
+762 VKKLVVEDGIT
-776 RIGEHAFTYCSAM
+776 SIGNDAFSDCESLVSAELAEGITSIGDGAFTGCYDLEKIN
-789 HSVSIPDSVTEIGA
+789 IPNSVTSIGYDAFDSCWTLPSLELPSGLSKLESSAVSFTAIKELTVPHGVKVVDSYLAAYNDNLTTVTLEEGVEEIWHRAFWGCEKLNNITIPRSVKKIEG
-803 EAFAGCSSL
+803 EAFL
-812 ESVTIP
+812 ECP
-818 DGVTKIGSAA
+818 
-828 FESCGSLKS
+828 SLKS
-837 VTIPSSV
+837 VTISKNCNVASNAFPS
-844 TTIGEWAFFGC
+844 T
-855 DSLESVTIPGSVTEI
+855 
-870 GDWAFSDC
+870 
-878 GSLKSVTIPDSVT
+878 
-891 TIGEQ
+891 
-896 AFSGCASL
+896 
-904 ESVTIP
+904 
-910 GSVTEIGDWAFSD
+910 
-923 CVFLKSVTIPD
+923 
-934 SVTTIGECAFSGCAF
+934 
-949 LESVTI
+949 
-955 QGSVTEI
+955 
-962 GKDAFFFCSA
+962 
-972 LKSVTISRNCTVGQG
+972 
-987 AFDSGVQIN
+987 VQIN

>member
-139 TRREVIQLGMDLCK
+139 TRREVIQLGMDLCR

-203 TVNYMAPEVFRGEK
+203 TVNYMAPEVFKGEK

-232 QLLNNNRMPL
+232 QLLNANRMPL

-306 ILYTEGEAKMIYPEG
+306 IRYTEGEAKMIYPEG

-350 KAHADSEKPAKA
+350 STRADSEKPAKA

-450 GAVPVQTPAEDHTER
+450 GAVPVQTPAEDRTER
-465 AAVPVQP
+465 VAVPVQP

-621 CLSDVTMTVTV
+621 CLSDVTVTVTV

-653 KAAEELPG
+653 KAAEELPS

-681 DAIKQAAADCIA
+681 DAIKKAAADCIA
-693 QASTG
+693 QASG
-698 KAASGLSQKAADLID
+698 KKAASSQAASAAASSTVASSTTASSLSQNAADLID
-713 SGTCGEQA
+713 SGSCGKNA
-721 TWELYQDGTLYIKGS
+721 TWELYKDGTLYIKGT
-736 GAMSDYSVS
+736 GAMQDYNWNYNETTKIV
-745 FDANNTAFCSAP
+745 TTGAP
-757 WYASH
+757 WHDSHSAS
-762 GSDIQTVILEDGIT
+762 VKKLVVEDGIT
-776 RIGEHAFTYCSAM
+776 SIGNDAFSDCESLVSAELAEGITSIGDGAFTGCYDLEKIN
-789 HSVSIPDSVTEIGA
+789 IPNSVTSIGYDAFDSCWTLPSLELPSGLSKLESSAVSFTAFKELTVPHGVKVVDSYLAAYNDNLTTVTLEEGVEEIWHRAFWGCEKLNNITIPRSVKKIEE
-803 EAFAGCSSL
+803 EAFL
-812 ESVTIP
+812 ECT
-818 DGVTKIGSAA
+818 
-828 FESCGSLKS
+828 SLKS
-837 VTIPSSV
+837 VTISKNCNV
-844 TTIGEWAFFGC
+844 
-855 DSLESVTIPGSVTEI
+855 
-870 GDWAFSDC
+870 
-878 GSLKSVTIPDSVT
+878 
-891 TIGEQ
+891 
-896 AFSGCASL
+896 AS
-904 ESVTIP
+904 
-910 GSVTEIGDWAFSD
+910 
-923 CVFLKSVTIPD
+923 
-934 SVTTIGECAFSGCAF
+934 
-949 LESVTI
+949 
-955 QGSVTEI
+955 
-962 GKDAFFFCSA
+962 DAFPS
-972 LKSVTISRNCTVGQG
+972 T
-987 AFDSGVQIN
+987 VQIN

>member
-306 ILYTEGEAKMIYPEG
+306 IRYTEGEAKMIYPEG

-450 GAVPVQTPAEDHTER
+450 GAVPVQTPAEDRTER
-465 AAVPVQP
+465 VAAPVQP

-509 KAAEEKEAEL
+509 KAAEEKEEEL

-591 AGRGGASSTA
+591 AGRGNSQLPVAASSVSVSSSSVSSTA
-601 AASTADAI
+601 SSKAASTA
-609 YTAGTYTATAEG
+609 
-621 CLSDVTMTVTV
+621 
-632 SDKAITDVRVDASG
+632 ASSK
-646 ETAELGG
+646 T
-653 KAAEELPG
+653 
-661 EIIRSQSTDVD
+661 SSST
-672 GYTGATLTS
+672 T
-681 DAIKQAAADCIA
+681 
-693 QASTG
+693 AST
-698 KAASGLSQKAADLID
+698 SQNAADLID
-713 SGTCGEQA
+713 SGSCGKNA
-721 TWELYQDGTLYIKGS
+721 TWELYKDGTLYIKGT
-736 GAMSDYSVS
+736 GAMQDYNWNYNETTKIV
-745 FDANNTAFCSAP
+745 TTGAP
-757 WYASH
+757 WHDSHSAS
-762 GSDIQTVILEDGIT
+762 VKKLVVEDGIT
-776 RIGEHAFTYCSAM
+776 SIGNDAFSDCESLVSAELAEGIT
-789 HSVSIPDSVTEIGA
+789 SIGDGTFTACRDLEKINIPNSVTSIGYDAFYSCWALTSLELPSGLSKLESSAVSFTAIKELTVPHGVKVVDSYLAAYNDNLTTVTLEEGVEEIWHRAFWRCEKLNNITIPRSVKKIEG
-803 EAFAGCSSL
+803 EAFL
-812 ESVTIP
+812 ECT
-818 DGVTKIGSAA
+818 
-828 FESCGSLKS
+828 SLKS
-837 VTIPSSV
+837 VTISKNCNVASNAFPS
-844 TTIGEWAFFGC
+844 T
-855 DSLESVTIPGSVTEI
+855 
-870 GDWAFSDC
+870 
-878 GSLKSVTIPDSVT
+878 
-891 TIGEQ
+891 
-896 AFSGCASL
+896 
-904 ESVTIP
+904 
-910 GSVTEIGDWAFSD
+910 
-923 CVFLKSVTIPD
+923 
-934 SVTTIGECAFSGCAF
+934 
-949 LESVTI
+949 
-955 QGSVTEI
+955 
-962 GKDAFFFCSA
+962 
-972 LKSVTISRNCTVGQG
+972 
-987 AFDSGVQIN
+987 VQIN

>member
-48 KAVTIPSSQGELDEI
+48 KAVTIPASQGELDEI

-133 KQNHTF
+133 KENHTF

-166 DIKPANIFISET
+166 DIKPANIFISDT

-306 ILYTEGEAKMIYPEG
+306 IRYTEGEAKMIYPEG

-350 KAHADSEKPAKA
+350 STRADSEKPAKA
-362 EKDLPECLKNARDDA
+362 EKTLPECLKNARDDA

-465 AAVPVQP
+465 VAAPVQP

-545 AAAAQAAQQQETPA
+545 AAAVQAAQQQAEPA
-559 APAAPQK
+559 APKK
-566 KGSKLPLAI
+566 KGSRLPLAI

-621 CLSDVTMTVTV
+621 CLSDVTVTVTV

-653 KAAEELPG
+653 KAAEELPS

-672 GYTGATLTS
+672 GYSGATLTS
-681 DAIKQAAADCIA
+681 DAIKKAAADCIA
-693 QASTG
+693 QASG
-698 KAASGLSQKAADLID
+698 KKAASSQAASAAASSTVASSTTASSLSQNAADLID
-713 SGTCGEQA
+713 SGSCGKNA
-721 TWELYQDGTLYIKGS
+721 TWELYKDGTLYIKGT
-736 GAMSDYSVS
+736 GAMQDYNWNYNETTKIV
-745 FDANNTAFCSAP
+745 TTGAP
-757 WYASH
+757 WHDSHSAS
-762 GSDIQTVILEDGIT
+762 VKKLVVEDGIT
-776 RIGEHAFTYCSAM
+776 SIGNDAFSDCESLVSAELAEGITSIGDGAFTGCYDLEKIN
-789 HSVSIPDSVTEIGA
+789 IPNSVTSIGYDAFDSCWTLPSLELPSGLSKLESSAVSFTAFKELTVPHGVKVVDSYLAAYNDNLTTVTLEEGVEEIWHRAFWGCEKLNNITIPRSVKKIEE
-803 EAFAGCSSL
+803 EAFL
-812 ESVTIP
+812 ECT
-818 DGVTKIGSAA
+818 
-828 FESCGSLKS
+828 SLKS
-837 VTIPSSV
+837 VTISKNCNVASNAFPS
-844 TTIGEWAFFGC
+844 T
-855 DSLESVTIPGSVTEI
+855 
-870 GDWAFSDC
+870 
-878 GSLKSVTIPDSVT
+878 
-891 TIGEQ
+891 
-896 AFSGCASL
+896 
-904 ESVTIP
+904 
-910 GSVTEIGDWAFSD
+910 
-923 CVFLKSVTIPD
+923 
-934 SVTTIGECAFSGCAF
+934 
-949 LESVTI
+949 
-955 QGSVTEI
+955 
-962 GKDAFFFCSA
+962 
-972 LKSVTISRNCTVGQG
+972 
-987 AFDSGVQIN
+987 VQIN

>member
-232 QLLNNNRMPL
+232 QLLNANRMPL

-306 ILYTEGEAKMIYPEG
+306 IRYTEGEAKMIYPEG

-350 KAHADSEKPAKA
+350 STRADSEKPAKA
-362 EKDLPECLKNARDDA
+362 EKTLPECLKNARDDA

-450 GAVPVQTPAEDHTER
+450 GAVPVQTPAEDRTER
-465 AAVPVQP
+465 VAAPVQP

-545 AAAAQAAQQQETPA
+545 AAAAQAAQQQAEPA
-559 APAAPQK
+559 APKK

-621 CLSDVTMTVTV
+621 CLSDVTVTVTV

-653 KAAEELPG
+653 KAAEELPS

-681 DAIKQAAADCIA
+681 DAIKKAAADCIA
-693 QASTG
+693 QASG
-698 KAASGLSQKAADLID
+698 KKAASSQAASAAASSTVASSTTASSLSQNAADLID
-713 SGTCGEQA
+713 SGSCGKNA
-721 TWELYQDGTLYIKGS
+721 TWELYKDGTLYIKGT
-736 GAMSDYSVS
+736 GAMQDYNWNYNETTKIV
-745 FDANNTAFCSAP
+745 TTGAP
-757 WYASH
+757 WHDSHSAS
-762 GSDIQTVILEDGIT
+762 VKKLVVEDGIT
-776 RIGEHAFTYCSAM
+776 SIGNDAFSDCESLVSAELAEGITSIGDGAFTGCYDLEKIN
-789 HSVSIPDSVTEIGA
+789 IPNSVTSIGYDAFDSCWTLPSLELPSGLSKLESSAVSFTAFKELTVPHGVKVVDSYLAAYNDNLTTVTLEEGVEEIWHRAFWGCEKLNNITIPRSVKKIEE
-803 EAFAGCSSL
+803 EAFL
-812 ESVTIP
+812 ECT
-818 DGVTKIGSAA
+818 
-828 FESCGSLKS
+828 SLKS
-837 VTIPSSV
+837 VTISKNCNV
-844 TTIGEWAFFGC
+844 
-855 DSLESVTIPGSVTEI
+855 
-870 GDWAFSDC
+870 
-878 GSLKSVTIPDSVT
+878 
-891 TIGEQ
+891 
-896 AFSGCASL
+896 AS
-904 ESVTIP
+904 
-910 GSVTEIGDWAFSD
+910 
-923 CVFLKSVTIPD
+923 
-934 SVTTIGECAFSGCAF
+934 
-949 LESVTI
+949 
-955 QGSVTEI
+955 
-962 GKDAFFFCSA
+962 DAFPS
-972 LKSVTISRNCTVGQG
+972 T
-987 AFDSGVQIN
+987 VQIN

>member
-415 AAPAVPQEPAAD
+415 AAPVVPQEPAAD

-450 GAVPVQTPAEDHTER
+450 GAVPVQTPAEDRTER
-465 AAVPVQP
+465 VAAPVQP

-591 AGRGGASSTA
+591 AGRGNSQIPVAASSVSVSSSSVSSTA
-601 AASTADAI
+601 SSKAASTA
-609 YTAGTYTATAEG
+609 
-621 CLSDVTMTVTV
+621 
-632 SDKAITDVRVDASG
+632 ASSK
-646 ETAELGG
+646 T
-653 KAAEELPG
+653 
-661 EIIRSQSTDVD
+661 SSST
-672 GYTGATLTS
+672 T
-681 DAIKQAAADCIA
+681 
-693 QASTG
+693 AST
-698 KAASGLSQKAADLID
+698 SQNAADLID
-713 SGTCGEQA
+713 SGSCGKNA
-721 TWELYQDGTLYIKGS
+721 TWELYKDGTLYIKGT
-736 GAMSDYSVS
+736 GAMQDYNWNYNETTKIV
-745 FDANNTAFCSAP
+745 TTGAP
-757 WYASH
+757 WHDSHSAS
-762 GSDIQTVILEDGIT
+762 VKKLVVEDGIT
-776 RIGEHAFTYCSAM
+776 SIGNDAFSDCESLVSAELAEGIT
-789 HSVSIPDSVTEIGA
+789 SIGDGTFTACRDLEKINIPNSVTSIGYDAFYSCWALTSLELPSGLSKLESSAVSFTAIKELTVPHGVKVVDSYLAAYNDNLTTVTLEEGVEEIWHRAFWRCEKLNNITIPRSVKKIEG
-803 EAFAGCSSL
+803 EAFL
-812 ESVTIP
+812 ECT
-818 DGVTKIGSAA
+818 
-828 FESCGSLKS
+828 SLKS
-837 VTIPSSV
+837 VTISKNCNVASNAFPS
-844 TTIGEWAFFGC
+844 T
-855 DSLESVTIPGSVTEI
+855 
-870 GDWAFSDC
+870 
-878 GSLKSVTIPDSVT
+878 
-891 TIGEQ
+891 
-896 AFSGCASL
+896 
-904 ESVTIP
+904 
-910 GSVTEIGDWAFSD
+910 
-923 CVFLKSVTIPD
+923 
-934 SVTTIGECAFSGCAF
+934 
-949 LESVTI
+949 
-955 QGSVTEI
+955 
-962 GKDAFFFCSA
+962 
-972 LKSVTISRNCTVGQG
+972 
-987 AFDSGVQIN
+987 VQIN